1 MWKYQTEEREKVK
14 RLGKNKTW
22 SLPHLTK
29 NLMVLLLGTE
39 WYFQKSS
46 FDITILI
53 GDNLFFFFLNAWYK
67 NYTYM

>member
-53 GDNLFFFFLNAWYK
+53 GDNLFFFLLK
-67 NYTYM
+67 CIV